1 MQGKTVLV
9 TGANS
14 GIGKA
19 TALALAKQGAK
30 LILLARNQAKGQAA
44 LEEVRSASPTGDG
57 QLIVADFASLA
68 DVRRAAAEVR
78 SQTKRL
84 DVLVNNAGV
93 YVPARHE
100 TVDGLEETFAV
111 NHLAPFLLT
120 NELLDLLKASGP
132 ARIVNVSSDAHRGAH
147 MHWDDLQ
154 FSTHAFKGF
163 KVYGQ
168 SKLANILFTYEL
180 ARRLEG
186 TGVTTNALHPGV
198 IASGFGQTYPG
209 AMAFFAKVA
218 RPFLLSTEDGAKT
231 SIYLASSP
239 EVEGQTGKYFAKCK
253 ATKSNVVSYDLAS
266 QKKLWALSEEL
277 VRAKARA
284 AA

>member
-1 MQGKTVLV
+1 
-9 TGANS
+9 
-14 GIGKA
+14 
-19 TALALAKQGAK
+19 
-30 LILLARNQAKGQAA
+30 
-44 LEEVRSASPTGDG
+44 
-57 QLIVADFASLA
+57 
-68 DVRRAAAEVR
+68 
-78 SQTKRL
+78 
-84 DVLVNNAGV
+84 VLVNNAGV
-93 YVPARHE
+93 YVPERHE

-120 NELLDLLKASGP
+120 SELLDLLKASGP

-186 TGVTTNALHPGV
+186 SGVTTNALHPGV

-218 RPFLLSTEDGAKT
+218 RPFLLSTEDGSKT

-239 EVEGQTGKYFAKCK
+239 EVEGETGKYFAKCK
-253 ATKSNVVSYDLAS
+253 AVKSNAVSYDLAS